1 MENEKYPQDLLKMND
16 GNSLPQFITVS
27 DYLFNI
33 SSPHILFI
41 KKMNIRIIVLQIHNI
56 ISHYIRHQMQ
66 GYRDLYGGKKG
77 KTDSLYIYIL
87 YECSRDQIMEHIKKQ
102 IEYVNRITDTYKCK
116 LFASRYLMFR
126 DLIESMALK
135 DEDLINMVILID
147 DQINTHDLTK
157 ENIQILEKYAHQS
170 ISYVYDDHF
179 DLDYLEDL
187 LFNDKPYNVYKVIN
201 NKVDFIQMTRTKKRT
216 MESKE
221 SKALDLMEFIDQT
234 LPQNGRYLLT
244 GISGKLKGIQDPR
257 SYCVINKELKMQDLM
272 NMIDQIDQE
281 DNLIAFDQDIGLL
294 HDPKQMHKIVFKK
307 DLNEKIINGQ
317 LAKLYIEE
325 KMHNKFMENAKKN
338 SIDVNFKII
347 IIDTRLKS
355 FNEDREKKIEQ
366 YGGVCGV
373 GYY

>member
-1 MENEKYPQDLLKMND
+1 
-16 GNSLPQFITVS
+16 
-27 DYLFNI
+27 
-33 SSPHILFI
+33 
-41 KKMNIRIIVLQIHNI
+41 
-56 ISHYIRHQMQ
+56 MQ

-338 SIDVNFKII
+338 SIDINFKII